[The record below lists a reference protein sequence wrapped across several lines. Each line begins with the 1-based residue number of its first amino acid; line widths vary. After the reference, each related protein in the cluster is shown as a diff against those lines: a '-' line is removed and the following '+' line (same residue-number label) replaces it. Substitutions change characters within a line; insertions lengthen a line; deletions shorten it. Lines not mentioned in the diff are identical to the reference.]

1 MPMAHTRLEEAAALT
16 VADVTHRRFSALPAD
31 ATIGDVRAWFAIST
45 SRRMAFL
52 ADDGRYV
59 GSLSRDEVGSD
70 LDPGAP
76 AADVAHAGPTVL
88 PEAPAGEGEQ
98 LALRSDARRVPVVDR
113 DGRLLGVVSVTEDLQ
128 AFCGTGDAP
137 GEC

>member
-1 MPMAHTRLEEAAALT
+1 MPMAHTRLEEAAGLT
-16 VADVTHRRFSALPAD
+16 VADVVHRRFSALPAD
-31 ATIGDVRAWFAIST
+31 ATIGEVREWFAIST

-59 GSLSRDEVGSD
+59 GSLSR
-70 LDPGAP
+70 
-76 AADVAHAGPTVL
+76 
-88 PEAPAGEGEQ
+88 
-98 LALRSDARRVPVVDR
+98 DR

-137 GEC
+137 GDC